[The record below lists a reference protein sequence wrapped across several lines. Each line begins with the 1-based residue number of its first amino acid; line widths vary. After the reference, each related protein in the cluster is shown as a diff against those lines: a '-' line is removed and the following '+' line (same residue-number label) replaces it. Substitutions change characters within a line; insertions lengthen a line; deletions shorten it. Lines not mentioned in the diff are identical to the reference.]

1 MVKRQINQSE
11 IQRSGIIEEGTNIKP
26 NQNLLTTNIPS
37 LKQLKENLMKKN
49 LQLRNEI
56 KQIGKTW
63 LL

>member
-11 IQRSGIIEEGTNIKP
+11 IQRSSIIEKGTNIKA
-26 NQNLLTTNIPS
+26 NRNLLTTNIPS

>member
-1 MVKRQINQSE
+1 MVKRQINQFE
-11 IQRSGIIEEGTNIKP
+11 IQRSGIIEEGTNIKA
-26 NQNLLTTNIPS
+26 NRNLLTTNIPS